1 MDRVIIKEKNFSKL
15 KELVKSNKGKEIVFV
30 SGDDDLNRKVL
41 EKLDIDVL
49 VVLLDARRDF
59 MKQRN
64 SGLNEI
70 MIKLM
75 KKNKTSLGVLVDEII
90 FSKNKEKILS
100 RLKQNIDLCKRQEV
114 KMVFVQNKVDVDER
128 SLKSLLSVLGA
139 ATNIV

>member
-100 RLKQNIDLCKRQEV
+100 RLKQNIDLCKRQDV